1 MKMKRF
7 FGFCLVGI
15 LAVLVLVSCATAK
28 IPAELLAYEQYST
41 PYQLK
46 NDGNLHFYF
55 MASMGMKMTN
65 TDGDAQKWGDSCLI
79 LLPDGE
85 TVLVD
90 AGMADYAPLLALNL
104 MKMGVSRIDYIIIT
118 HPHNDHA
125 AGIYNREKT
134 ILQYFEVGKCYYNG
148 AYNNSWS
155 NIHQLE
161 DILDDYGV
169 PREVLKEGDELELG
183 GVSFRILN
191 PPADVAGAVYTLTP
205 DVNNSSIVFRMDY
218 GDFSALFT
226 GDIYAAKE
234 WDLVERFPE
243 LLDVDLL
250 KVPHHGHNTSST
262 REFGAAVTPKLAVA
276 TSHVAMDLNSY
287 MSYTRTGSQVLM
299 DFCDGYVHVWSD
311 GTGLDYEHSKERT
324 IRMYVGYGPEA
335 FAGQ

>member
-1 MKMKRF
+1 MKRF
-7 FGFCLVGI
+7 LGFALIGI
-15 LAVLVLVSCATAK
+15 LAVLIVVSCASTAVPK
-28 IPAELLAYEQYST
+28 ELLSYEQYST
-41 PYQLK
+41 PYRLNK
-46 NDGNLHFYF
+46 DGNLHFYF

-65 TDGDAQKWGDSCLI
+65 TDSDAQKWGDSCLI
-79 LLPDGE
+79 LLPDGQ

-104 MKMGVSRIDYIIIT
+104 MKMGVRKIDCVIIT

-148 AYNNSWS
+148 AYNNSWAD
-155 NIHQLE
+155 IHQME

-169 PREVLKEGDELELG
+169 PREVLKEGDEFELG
-183 GVSFRILN
+183 GVSFRVLN
-191 PPADVAGAVYTLTP
+191 PPADVAGTVYTQTP
-205 DVNNSSIVFRMDY
+205 DVNNSSLVIRMDY
-218 GDFSALFT
+218 GGFSALFT

-276 TSHVAMDLNSY
+276 TSYVAMDLNCY
-287 MSYTRTGSQVLM
+287 MSYTRTGSVVLM

-324 IRMYVGYGPEA
+324 VRTYNGYGPEA